1 MKSIKLL
8 FILLLIAV
16 QVTLAQ
22 VLKKEDVEQLKFRY
36 IGPIGNRV
44 SCAIGIPGDNLTY
57 FAGAASGGLW
67 KTTDGGLNWR
77 PVFDDKN
84 VSSVSALAAAAS
96 NPLIMFAGTGESFI
110 RSNITIGNGVY
121 KSIDGGETWQHSG
134 LDNTG
139 RISRIL
145 IHPTNPDI
153 IFVAAVGHA
162 YAPQKERGVHKS
174 TDGGKTWKQVLFVD
188 ENTGASDMVMDPTN
202 SNILFAGMWQL
213 SLKTWNRTSG
223 GPGSGLHMSRDG
235 GDTWTKLKGN
245 GLPEGPVGK
254 IALTMTPAAPD
265 RVYALIETG
274 DGIEKLGDRAETGEL
289 WRSDNKGKSW
299 TLMSSD
305 RNMSGRQPYY
315 TRCLASPDNGNE
327 VYFMTYG
334 FFTTMDGG
342 KSLEPINFMTQ
353 PYGDH
358 HDMWIDKTNA
368 NRMIVAHDGGISIS
382 QNRGKSWNR
391 ISLPIAQLYHV
402 TVDTNVP
409 YNVLVNRQDGPS
421 MRGPSRSGS
430 GGSFGLDG
438 FPSIS
443 TGMWHDVGGGESGF
457 ATPDPKDPDI
467 IWSSASGYGAVGG
480 VVVRFNEKN
489 RQFRQVEVWPDY
501 TAGHPAAEVKYRFQ
515 WTFPLLVSPHDHN
528 TVYVT
533 SQVVHKTTN
542 GGQTWQVVSP
552 DLTFNDKTKQQIS
565 GGLTPDNIGVEY
577 ANVIS
582 AFEESPVKQG
592 VLWAGTSDGQV
603 QLSQNGGKDWTNLTK
618 NILEFPA
625 MGNVRNIEAS
635 RWNEGK
641 MFMTVDFHESGNF
654 QPYVYKTDNFG
665 KTWKKIVKGIE
676 GGNLNYARAIKED
689 PIRKGLLYLGTETTL
704 YISFDDGENWQ
715 TFMNNLPHTPY
726 YWIEVQEHFN
736 DLVLGTYG
744 RGVWILDDITPLQ
757 QMPATGATAALFTPK
772 DTYRFQSKTT
782 SMQFLPEPSWGS
794 DPPYG
799 ASINY
804 WSASD
809 KDSVKIYI
817 TSAAGDTVKTFK
829 QKGKTGINRLWW
841 NLQGKP
847 TKDFVMRTHPI
858 AADWVPLD
866 KERKRGAVIGNAYKT
881 YKVMPG
887 KYNVSMVTGTQKFS
901 SSFNVTKDPQSDGTL
916 DDIKAQTDMLVNLH
930 KDVNTIVD
938 MVNELEL
945 VRRQLYDVRDV
956 LKTNSS
962 NKKLVAAA
970 AKLDSVLMVTE
981 GKLVQ
986 LKYTG
991 TGQDD
996 IRWPEMLA
1004 GKMGYLAGAV
1014 ATADFAPADQ
1024 HKEVYT
1030 ILKGQLTQCQNEM
1043 DALMK
1048 NNVAG
1053 FIKQLEDSGVKPI
1066 VMSWKK

>member
-1 MKSIKLL
+1 MKSTRLL
-8 FILLLIAV
+8 FILVLLTA
-16 QVTLAQ
+16 QVALAQ
-22 VLKKEDVEQLKFRY
+22 VLKKEEVDQLKFRH

-44 SCAIGIPGDNLTY
+44 SCAIGIPGDDLTY

-67 KTTDGGLNWR
+67 KTSDGGLNWK

-121 KSIDGGETWQHSG
+121 KSTDGGETWQPSG

-139 RISRIL
+139 RISRII

-153 IFVAAVGHA
+153 VYVAAVGHA

-188 ENTGASDMVMDPTN
+188 ENTGASDMVMDP
-202 SNILFAGMWQL
+202 SNPNVMFAGMWQL

-223 GPGSGLHMSRDG
+223 GPGSGLHMSKDG
-235 GDTWTKLKGN
+235 GETWTKLKGN
-245 GLPEGPVGK
+245 GLPEGQVGK

-274 DGIEKLGDRAETGEL
+274 DGIEKLGDKTENGEL

-315 TRCLASPDNGNE
+315 TRCMASPDNPNE
-327 VYFMTYG
+327 VYFLTYG
-334 FFTTMDGG
+334 YFTTIDGG
-342 KSLEPINFMTQ
+342 RTLEPINFMTQ

-382 QNRGKSWNR
+382 KNRGKTWNR

-409 YNVLVNRQDGPS
+409 YNVMVNRQDGPS

-430 GGSFGLDG
+430 GGAFGLDG
-438 FPSIS
+438 FPTIS

-467 IWSSASGYGAVGG
+467 VWSSASGYGAVGG

-489 RQFRQVEVWPDY
+489 RQFRQVEVWPEY
-501 TAGHPAAEVKYRFQ
+501 TAGHPAADVKYRFQ

-552 DLTFNDKTKQQIS
+552 DLTFNDKSKQQIS

-582 AFEESPVKQG
+582 AFEESPIKQG

-603 QLSQNGGKDWTNLTK
+603 QLSQNGGQEWTNLTK
-618 NILEFPA
+618 NITEFPPN
-625 MGNVRNIEAS
+625 GNVRNIEAS

-641 MFMTVDFHESGNF
+641 MYMTVDFHESGNF

-676 GGNLNYARAIKED
+676 PGNLNYCRAIKED
-689 PIRKGLLYLGTETTL
+689 PIRKGLLYLGTETTF
-704 YISFDDGENWQ
+704 YISFDDGETWQ

-772 DTYRFQSKTT
+772 DTYRFQPKTS
-782 SMQFLPEPSWGS
+782 SMQFLPEPSWGT

-804 WSASD
+804 WTASD

-847 TKDFVMRTHPI
+847 TKDFVMRTSPI
-858 AADWVPLD
+858 AADWVALD
-866 KERKRGAVIGNAYKT
+866 KERKRSIGNSYKT

-901 SSFNVTKDPQSDGTL
+901 SAFNVIKDPQSDGTL
-916 DDIKAQTDMLVNLH
+916 EDIKAQTDMLVSLH

-945 VRRQLYDVRDV
+945 IRRQLYDVRDV
-956 LKTNSS
+956 LKTKSS

-970 AKLDSVLMVTE
+970 AKLDSALMATE

-986 LKYTG
+986 LKLTG

-1024 HKEVYT
+1024 HKEVYAL
-1030 ILKGQLTQCQNEM
+1030 LKGRLTQCQAEM
-1043 DALMK
+1043 ETLLK
-1048 NNVAG
+1048 NNVAA
-1053 FIKQLEDSGVKPI
+1053 FVKQLEDSGVKPI
-1066 VMSWKK
+1066 VISWKK